1 MNLHVL
7 SVPGCAHAGSGWSP
21 HVYKW
26 LFGTLGGTR
35 SSVDSSQKCLGSR
48 SKAIS
53 KLCQEINTSCHL
65 HVLLDGELPMTVR
78 AVHAPGQNLPS
89 LNTWECFCKPAT
101 RREKKMRRK
110 TGLCQETLAA
120 MTQRYMGGRSV
131 DSEESVS

>member
-101 RREKKMRRK
+101 GREKKNEKKNWIVSRNVSSYDSK
-110 TGLCQETLAA
+110 IH
-120 MTQRYMGGRSV
+120 GGQIC
-131 DSEESVS
+131 